1 MLAIFF
7 IALALFAQATYAEH
21 NSSFGSETNDTA
33 IFRREDTPSTEDLL
47 LSCPGA
53 AGSPNIRRADTCVLF
68 EPVNNPDVII
78 FKNMGN
84 AQLNCGGSTTDT
96 TVTLGGE
103 TSFSSS
109 VTVDAN
115 FGISFEGLSVGGGV
129 STTDT
134 TTETTSQSISYAIP
148 PGRQAVYTAGYNHKS
163 QTGKVQLGF
172 GKRVYGHYIWYTGT
186 TVTKL
191 TPDNSV
197 PARYQVHATACGTD
211 PYDINNNS

>member
-1 MLAIFF
+1 MLAVF
-7 IALALFAQATYAEH
+7 LVTLSLFAQAIV
-21 NSSFGSETNDTA
+21 GQSESQNDTM
-33 IFRREDTPSTEDLL
+33 IFRRDEELPSNEDLL

-68 EPVNNPDVII
+68 EPVDNPDVII
-78 FKNMGN
+78 FKNLGN
-84 AQLNCGGSTTDT
+84 AQLNCAGSTTDT

-103 TSFSSS
+103 TSFESS
-109 VTVDAN
+109 VTVNAN
-115 FGISFEGLSVGGGV
+115 FGISFLGISIGGGS

-134 TTETTSQSISYAIP
+134 NSEKTSQSISYAIP

-172 GKRVYGHYIWYTGT
+172 GKRVFGHYIWYTGV

-197 PARYQVHATACGTD
+197 APRYQVHATACGTD
-211 PYDINNNS
+211 PYDINNTS